1 MVYFESLRVP
11 GLGFEDLMRYMRGVE
26 KGNIGCLTYSWL
38 VDRALRERLGAVG
51 KVLKRM
57 D

>member
-11 GLGFEDLMRYMRGVE
+11 GLGFEGLMRYMRGVM

-38 VDRALRERLGAVG
+38 VDRALR
-51 KVLKRM
+51 
-57 D
+57 